1 MAQSMTFLW
10 PQYLWLLWA
19 IPVLILLYVWL
30 LRRRKK
36 LALRFASIELIRQ
49 AIGAGTL
56 WRRHLPPALFLLAL
70 TAALLAAARP
80 TALIALPSSRATI
93 MLVIDV
99 SLSMRATDIKPS
111 RIEAATA
118 AARSFLEA
126 LPRNIRV
133 GIVTFAGTAQVV
145 QPITLQRED
154 LLAAIDRFQLQRG
167 TATGNGIVVALSELF
182 PEHGI
187 DLGEMTYGSG
197 RRGRSLDTPA
207 PKPKKDFVPVAPGS
221 YSSAA
226 IVLLTDGRR
235 TTGVDPQEAAKMAAE
250 RGIRV
255 YAIGLGT
262 NQAQIPGFEGWS
274 SIYLQL
280 DEPSLKAIANTTQG
294 EYYYADH
301 ADALMT
307 VYEKLSSRLQVDKQ
321 QTELSSLLAMAAAV
335 LALGAAGLSLLW
347 FNRIV

>member
-1 MAQSMTFLW
+1 
-10 PQYLWLLWA
+10 
-19 IPVLILLYVWL
+19 
-30 LRRRKK
+30 
-36 LALRFASIELIRQ
+36 
-49 AIGAGTL
+49 
-56 WRRHLPPALFLLAL
+56 
-70 TAALLAAARP
+70 
-80 TALIALPSSRATI
+80 
-93 MLVIDV
+93 
-99 SLSMRATDIKPS
+99 
-111 RIEAATA
+111 
-118 AARSFLEA
+118 
-126 LPRNIRV
+126 
-133 GIVTFAGTAQVV
+133 
-145 QPITLQRED
+145 
-154 LLAAIDRFQLQRG
+154 
-167 TATGNGIVVALSELF
+167 
-182 PEHGI
+182 
-187 DLGEMTYGSG
+187 
-197 RRGRSLDTPA
+197 
-207 PKPKKDFVPVAPGS
+207 
-221 YSSAA
+221 
-226 IVLLTDGRR
+226 
-235 TTGVDPQEAAKMAAE
+235 MAAE